1 MEEEEGKPAWS
12 SQFSSRNNSHTSLST
27 LSSNGPELPRSPL
40 RIKVRE
46 GILLEGDEKEESEST
61 VTMAELLRQGE
72 EEMRAEEERWA
83 REEEEERF

>member
-1 MEEEEGKPAWS
+1 
-12 SQFSSRNNSHTSLST
+12 
-27 LSSNGPELPRSPL
+27 
-40 RIKVRE
+40 VRE